1 MIHLTYSSKI
11 YILTP
16 RNYATG
22 GIELCYQ
29 FADYVSQQGID
40 CYMVFFNGKQELYK
54 DNPVDNYRRYSH
66 IKGIN
71 HIEDSVK
78 NLLILPESF
87 PTFLKSFNSI
97 QIAFWWMSVDNY
109 FSRASFQEY
118 FLFNL
123 KCKRYRRALSAI
135 KHFRERPKT
144 SFLKLMKKNETRI
157 VHLYQSE
164 YANIFLKS
172 HDIYN
177 TLPLGDYINTDLL
190 SDEIDISHKENI
202 ILYNPKKGYSFTK
215 KVIRVLP
222 EYKFIALKGFANSQL
237 HELYKKAKVYI
248 DFGNHP
254 GKDRIPREAAM
265 GGCCVV
271 VGKEGS
277 AKYFEDV
284 PISEIYKFEK
294 NNLNLPKIRNIIVD
308 LIVNYEKRVGDF
320 SFYRKRIMREKKEF
334 YDEIDNFL
342 QFIQ

>member
-1 MIHLTYSSKI
+1 MIHLTHSSKI

-40 CYMVFFNGKQELYK
+40 CYMVFFDGQQDLYA
-54 DNPVDNYRRYSH
+54 DNPIDNYRKYTH
-66 IKGIN
+66 IKGAIF
-71 HIEDSVK
+71 IDDSVE
-78 NLLILPESF
+78 NLLVIPEGF
-87 PTFLKSFNSI
+87 PYFLRNFNNI

-109 FSRASFQEY
+109 FSRASIQEC
-118 FLFNL
+118 FVFNF
-123 KCKRYRRALSAI
+123 KCKRYRSALSI
-135 KHFRERPKT
+135 IRHCKERSKM
-144 SFLKLMKKNETRI
+144 SFLKLMKKNEARM

-164 YANIFLKS
+164 YANVFLKS
-172 HDIYN
+172 NGIYN
-177 TLPLGDYINTDLL
+177 TLPLGDYINSDLL
-190 SDEIDISHKENI
+190 SNDVDILQKENI
-202 ILYNPKKGYSFTK
+202 ILYNPRKGYAFTK

-222 EYKFIALKGFANSQL
+222 EYKFIALKGFTNSQL

-284 PISEIYKFEK
+284 PVSEEYKFEK
-294 NNLNLPKIRNIIVD
+294 NDSNLPKIRNIIVD
-308 LIVNYEKRVGDF
+308 LIVNYEKRIDDF
-320 SFYRKRIMREKKEF
+320 SFYRKRIASEKKDF
-334 YDEIDNFL
+334 YYEIDNFL
-342 QFIQ
+342 QFLQ